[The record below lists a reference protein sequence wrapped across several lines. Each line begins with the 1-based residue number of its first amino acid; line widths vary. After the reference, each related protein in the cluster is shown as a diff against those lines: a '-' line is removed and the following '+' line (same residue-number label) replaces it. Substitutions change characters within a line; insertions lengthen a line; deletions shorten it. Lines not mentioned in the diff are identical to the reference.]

1 MDHPLFDLPTAGADD
16 LGAHG
21 AFRLVGVFFPPLGEF
36 QRSTYRVYGHDA
48 DGRYVSAPATCE
60 VGEEAPGDVRTRL
73 QQEATDDVR
82 AMIDAIAGGAAQG

>member
-1 MDHPLFDLPTAGADD
+1 MDHPLFDLPTTDADD

-48 DGRYVSAPATCE
+48 EERFVSARASCE
-60 VGEEAPGDVRTRL
+60 ADAETPDTVRARL
-73 QQEATDDVR
+73 QQEAADDVR
-82 AMIDAIAGGAAQG
+82 AMIDAIGQGAGQG